1 MEYVAKHL
9 SAKPLQWESSEKAT
23 MDPRKMYDNLMIVL
37 MPQGF
42 VFRVDIASLKLGA
55 LCKKPLKKIISARIE
70 LKVFWRIWNG
80 TNQ

>member
-1 MEYVAKHL
+1 
-9 SAKPLQWESSEKAT
+9 

-55 LCKKPLKKIISARIE
+55 LCKKPLKKIIYSRIE
-70 LKVFWRIWNG
+70 LRVE
-80 TNQ
+80 